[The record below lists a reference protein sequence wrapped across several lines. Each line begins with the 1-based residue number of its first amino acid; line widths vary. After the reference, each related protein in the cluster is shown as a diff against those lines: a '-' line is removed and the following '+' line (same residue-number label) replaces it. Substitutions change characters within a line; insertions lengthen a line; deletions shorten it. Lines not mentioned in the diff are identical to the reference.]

1 MSLTVPANTG
11 EINKNY
17 TATLTWSLDD
27 TP

>member
-1 MSLTVPANTG
+1 TVPANTG

>member
-1 MSLTVPANTG
+1 MTVPANTG

>member
-1 MSLTVPANTG
+1 LTVPANTG